1 MIVHRPTAAFWSMA
15 RLRSSNAVFAAAL
28 CLLSATALGQT
39 TTKDRHSGYYYPTP
53 QSQESYQT
61 RAPIIDRAERTL
73 RIGFVTGLTNKFL
86 QRPFA
91 PPFAIFA
98 KGTEAEKLIVV
109 GLEDGPLDTLYRA
122 RAVFANLTAVA
133 RLMPVFR
140 ESGAETV
147 LTFFD
152 LVGMLGFTQITVT
165 NGRDFAHRIDLE

>member
-1 MIVHRPTAAFWSMA
+1 MTLRLAVFFASKAWRRYGGVAVACVFYLVSVAAF
-15 RLRSSNAVFAAAL
+15 
-28 CLLSATALGQT
+28 GQT
-39 TTKDRHSGYYYPTP
+39 ATKDRHSGYYYPTP
-53 QSQESYQT
+53 QSQESYET
-61 RAPIIDRAERTL
+61 RAPIIDRAGRTL

-86 QRPFA
+86 QRPFP

-98 KGTEAEKLIVV
+98 KGGEAEKLIIV

-122 RAVFANLTAVA
+122 RAVLANLTAVA

-152 LVGMLGFTQITVT
+152 LAGMLGFTQITVT
-165 NGRDFAHRIDLE
+165 NGRDFAHRIHLE